1 MLSCVNHVLIVSAS
15 IGSGHTQAAN
25 AVKVELERQHPDMR
39 VAVVDFLEGD
49 NFSLNTFIKET
60 YIKMIDVFPDMY
72 DLLYRWSQASHKG
85 TTVRNLMSWMLKKRM
100 LRLVDRFRPDLIIF
114 THPFPCGAA
123 CHLKRNDMLNVPLA
137 GVITDYAVHRLWLY
151 NEVNFYFVA
160 AEEMKENLISQ
171 GIAVDRIH
179 VTGIPISNSF
189 GEEVVISSTAQS
201 ADRES
206 TVLIMGG
213 GLGLGAVAEV
223 LLELD
228 KIEGSHRF
236 VVVAGRNA
244 GLRKDL
250 QLLSRSLTH
259 LVQVIGYTRR
269 IPELMANADILVTKP
284 GALTCSEA
292 LASGLPM
299 VLVNAIPGQ
308 EEDNARYLDRIGAAI
323 WAEDQTQLNEIVRHL
338 LDDPQLLSAMQQ
350 QAQRI
355 GRPDAARQIVTK
367 LIGKKRETAAIRKRR
382 G

>member
-1 MLSCVNHVLIVSAS
+1 
-15 IGSGHTQAAN
+15 
-25 AVKVELERQHPDMR
+25 
-39 VAVVDFLEGD
+39 
-49 NFSLNTFIKET
+49 
-60 YIKMIDVFPDMY
+60 
-72 DLLYRWSQASHKG
+72 
-85 TTVRNLMSWMLKKRM
+85 
-100 LRLVDRFRPDLIIF
+100 
-114 THPFPCGAA
+114 
-123 CHLKRNDMLNVPLA
+123 MLNVPLA

-189 GEEVVISSTAQS
+189 GEECVISSTAQS
-201 ADRES
+201 ADKES

-259 LVQVIGYTRR
+259 RVQVIGYTRR

-308 EEDNARYLDRIGAAI
+308 EEDNARYLDRMGAAI
-323 WAEDQTQLNEIVRHL
+323 WTEDQTQLNEIVRHL
-338 LDDPQLLSAMQQ
+338 LDDSQLLSTMQQ

>member
-25 AVKVELERQHPDMR
+25 AIKAELERQHPDTR
-39 VAVVDFLEGD
+39 VAVVDFLDGD

-60 YIKMIDVFPDMY
+60 YIKMIDVFPNMY

-85 TTVRNLMSWMLKKRM
+85 TTVRNLMSWILKKRM
-100 LRLVDRFRPDLIIF
+100 LRLVDRYRPDLIIF

-123 CHLKRNDMLNVPLA
+123 CHLKRNGMLKVPLA
-137 GVITDYAVHRLWLY
+137 GVITDYAIHRLWIY
-151 NEVNFYFVA
+151 DEVDFYFVA
-160 AEEMKENLISQ
+160 AAEMKQNLVSQ
-171 GIAVDRIH
+171 GIAADKIH
-179 VTGIPISNSF
+179 VTGIPISSTF
-189 GEEVVISSTAQS
+189 GEMY
-201 ADRES
+201 ADRAAVKPIAAQAS
-206 TVLIMGG
+206 VLIMGG

-228 KIEGSHRF
+228 KLEGPHRF

-250 QLLSRSLTH
+250 QLLSRSLNH
-259 LVQVIGYTRR
+259 PVQVIGYTRR
-269 IPELMANADILVTKP
+269 IPELMAEADLLVTKP

-308 EEDNARYLDRIGAAI
+308 EEDNARYLDYIGAAL
-323 WAEDQTQLNEIVRHL
+323 WVQDQNQLSVVVH
-338 LDDPQLLSAMQQ
+338 QLLSDPFKLVSMKQ
-350 QAQRI
+350 QARHM
-355 GRPDAARQIVTK
+355 GRPEAARQVVRRI
-367 LIGKKRETAAIRKRR
+367 IGINGVRSGIKTRR

>member
-25 AVKVELERQHPDMR
+25 AIKAELERQHPDTR
-39 VAVVDFLEGD
+39 VAVVDFLDGD

-60 YIKMIDVFPDMY
+60 YIKMIDVFPNMY

-85 TTVRNLMSWMLKKRM
+85 TTVRNLMSWILKKRM
-100 LRLVDRFRPDLIIF
+100 LRLVDRYRPDLIIF

-123 CHLKRNDMLNVPLA
+123 CHLKRNGMLKVPLA
-137 GVITDYAVHRLWLY
+137 GVITDYAIHRLWIY
-151 NEVNFYFVA
+151 DEVDFYFVA
-160 AEEMKENLISQ
+160 AAEMKENLVSQ
-171 GIAVDRIH
+171 GIAADKIH
-179 VTGIPISNSF
+179 VTGIPISSTF
-189 GEEVVISSTAQS
+189 GEMYAGRTAVKPISAQAS
-201 ADRES
+201 
-206 TVLIMGG
+206 VLIMGG

-228 KIEGSHRF
+228 KLEGSQRF

-250 QLLSRSLTH
+250 QLLSRSLNH
-259 LVQVIGYTRR
+259 PVQVIGYTRR
-269 IPELMANADILVTKP
+269 IPELMADADLLVTKP

-308 EEDNARYLDRIGAAI
+308 EEDNARYLDYIGAAL
-323 WAEDQTQLNEIVRHL
+323 WVQDQNQLSVVVH
-338 LDDPQLLSAMQQ
+338 QLLSDPFKLVSMKQ
-350 QAQRI
+350 QARHM
-355 GRPDAARQIVTK
+355 GRPEAARQVVRRI
-367 LIGKKRETAAIRKRR
+367 IGINGVRSGIKTRR